1 MLRIANLDDV
11 NEIYNL
17 NTELFV
23 VLNELKGDIY
33 NPIGFP
39 MDFITSMIKSNES
52 DYILVE
58 DDDKIIGYA
67 LIEKREAPCNEYNS
81 FKEDNFAYIYEII
94 ILPEYR
100 FKGYGTELI
109 SKAKEWAKLRNL
121 TSIELN
127 VLNNNYSARAFYEN
141 VGFEEYQ
148 IKMRKEV

>member
-1 MLRIANLDDV
+1 MLRIANEQDIND
-11 NEIYNL
+11 IYNL

-23 VLNELKGDIY
+23 VLNELKGEIY

-39 MDFITSMIKSNES
+39 LEFITSMIRSKDS

-67 LIEKREAPCNEYNS
+67 LIEERQSPFNQYSS
-81 FKEDNFAYIYEII
+81 FKEDNFAYIYELI

-100 FKGYGTELI
+100 FKGYGREI
-109 SKAKEWAKLRNL
+109 INKAKEWAKLRKL

-148 IKMRKEV
+148 IKMRKEI